1 MHIIVLV
8 KLERSNDAHAA
19 VAELLR
25 IRPGFIMC
33 GATNAPGAVG
43 DYLDCLRGAGIP
55 EELRA

>member
-1 MHIIVLV
+1 MQIIVLV
-8 KLERSNDAHAA
+8 KLERNNDAHAA

-25 IRPGFIMC
+25 IRPGFTMR

-55 EELRA
+55 EE